1 MTSNSDGVV
10 MDGFKDL
17 WISVDDHHPENQ
29 EGKWSND
36 VIALSDNG
44 DVFRLACMGGYWQ
57 RTQAFIDS
65 GATKITHWM
74 PLIYPDN

>member
-1 MTSNSDGVV
+1 MADGYLT
-10 MDGFKDL
+10 D
-17 WISVDDHHPENQ
+17 WISVDDHNPENR
-29 EGKWSND
+29 EGRWSED
-36 VIALSDNG
+36 VIALSDTG

-74 PLIYPDN
+74 PLIYPDD